1 MRYDAD
7 WLLESL
13 LLSIKSPKAYAHLR
27 KENILPLPSPSV
39 LRKMISAVSG
49 SFGFNHFAIKEL
61 ADYMRNRP
69 LNERYCSLM
78 WDEITISS
86 EITFN
91 KNTFQFEGFVDH
103 NWGDTEFNPED
114 NRAEPQDDRLADH
127 ALVLI
132 VRPYMINKIQT
143 IGVFPAKGAVKGKD
157 LFRII
162 MKALILLEEV
172 GARVLSLV
180 CDGAQTN
187 VTVWNQFKVTGKTGE
202 VVNKFA
208 HPTQDETPVYCLR
221 DVPHLLKS
229 LRNHLFNHKNVQVL
243 SIQI

>member
-39 LRKMISAVSG
+39 LLKMIIAVSG
-49 SFGFNHFAIKEL
+49 DFGFNEFAIKDL

-69 LNERYCSLM
+69 LNERFCSLM
-78 WDEITISS
+78 RDEITISS
-86 EITFN
+86 ELKFN
-91 KNTFQFEGFVDH
+91 KNTTKE
-103 NWGDTEFNPED
+103 N
-114 NRAEPQDDRLADH
+114 
-127 ALVLI
+127 
-132 VRPYMINKIQT
+132 
-143 IGVFPAKGAVKGKD
+143 D
-157 LFRII
+157 LFKII
-162 MKALILLEEV
+162 IKALILPEEA
-172 GARVLSLV
+172 GARILSLV
-180 CDGAQTN
+180 CDGAQKN
-187 VTVWNQFKVTGKTGE
+187 VTVWNQLKVTGKTGE
-202 VVNKFA
+202 VGNKFA

-243 SIQI
+243 ATQTIFR